1 MPFVKRNEQGGITA
15 VSQSPEPGFDE
26 ELAAD
31 NLELV
36 AYLNG
41 LGQGGSSLSAT
52 DQDFVRVLEDVV
64 ELLIDKGIILFTDL
78 PDSAQ
83 EKMLYRQRLRSKMGN
98 NLNLIG
104 DD

>member
-1 MPFVKRNEQGGITA
+1 MAYVKRDSSGGIVA
-15 VSQSPEPGFDE
+15 VSARADDACTEWVDAGDA
-26 ELAAD
+26 ELRAFVEDLAGD
-31 NLELV
+31 RSQ
-36 AYLNG
+36 
-41 LGQGGSSLSAT
+41 LGAT

-64 ELLIDKGIILFTDL
+64 ELLIDKGVILFTDL

>member
-31 NLELV
+31 NLELA
-36 AYLNG
+36 AYLDDM
-41 LGQGGSSLSAT
+41 GQGGASLSAT